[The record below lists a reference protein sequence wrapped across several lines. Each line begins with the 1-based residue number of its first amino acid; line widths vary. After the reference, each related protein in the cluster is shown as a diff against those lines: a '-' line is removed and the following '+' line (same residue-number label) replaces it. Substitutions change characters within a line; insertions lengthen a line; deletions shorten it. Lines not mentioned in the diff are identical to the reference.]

1 MRRTLWIIGLIAPA
15 LIGVRAIAGGEA
27 PSPPEV
33 ILLQKCTIDYRHS
46 TLVGSNQN
54 IGRIQECLIRAG
66 DQVKG
71 GQVLGRLF
79 NKDVLAELE
88 SRTVALESSETT
100 IHQGEATLEV
110 ERTKLRRTEALYN
123 RNSLLT
129 MSIQDLQLQRYAVKT
144 AELGLQAAIQS
155 RRMAETQLH
164 AAEAMVAARE
174 IVSPHDGVIVEVYK
188 NVGEAIT
195 FGMPI
200 YKVVAIDRM
209 RVTGYLDAGDA
220 WHVRQGQA
228 VRIMPE
234 LEGGDL
240 PIEREIFEG
249 KITFVDS
256 EIDPKTRTCRVFAE
270 VENRDGLLRS
280 GLECRMEISPSAAS
294 GVVLPSA
301 RSRPGPDLKNEIH

>member
-110 ERTKLRRTEALYN
+110 ERTKLRRAEALYN
-123 RNSLLT
+123 RNSSLT

-164 AAEAMVAARE
+164 AAEAMVAAAR
-174 IVSPHDGVIVEVYK
+174 SSAPTM
-188 NVGEAIT
+188 ASSS
-195 FGMPI
+195 
-200 YKVVAIDRM
+200 R
-209 RVTGYLDAGDA
+209 
-220 WHVRQGQA
+220 
-228 VRIMPE
+228 
-234 LEGGDL
+234 
-240 PIEREIFEG
+240 
-249 KITFVDS
+249 S
-256 EIDPKTRTCRVFAE
+256 TRT
-270 VENRDGLLRS
+270 
-280 GLECRMEISPSAAS
+280 
-294 GVVLPSA
+294 SA
-301 RSRPGPDLKNEIH
+301 RRSR

>member
-1 MRRTLWIIGLIAPA
+1 M
-15 LIGVRAIAGGEA
+15 
-27 PSPPEV
+27 
-33 ILLQKCTIDYRHS
+33 
-46 TLVGSNQN
+46 
-54 IGRIQECLIRAG
+54 
-66 DQVKG
+66 KG

-155 RRMAETQLH
+155 RHMAEARLH
-164 AAEAMVAARE
+164 TAKAMVAARE
-174 IVSPHDGVIVEVYK
+174 IVSPHDGIIVEIYK
-188 NVGEAIT
+188 NAGEAIT
-195 FGMPI
+195 SGMPI

-209 RVTGYLDAGDA
+209 RVTGYLDVGDA
-220 WHVRQGQA
+220 WRVYQGQA

-234 LEGGDL
+234 QEGGDL
-240 PIEREIFEG
+240 PIEREVFEG

-256 EIDPKTRTCRVFAE
+256 EIDPKTRTCRIFAE
-270 VENRDGLLRS
+270 VENRGDLLRS
-280 GLECRMEISPSAAS
+280 GLECRMEIFPSAAS

-301 RSRPGPDLKNEIH
+301 RSGPGPAPDPGGPKGLGRSMR